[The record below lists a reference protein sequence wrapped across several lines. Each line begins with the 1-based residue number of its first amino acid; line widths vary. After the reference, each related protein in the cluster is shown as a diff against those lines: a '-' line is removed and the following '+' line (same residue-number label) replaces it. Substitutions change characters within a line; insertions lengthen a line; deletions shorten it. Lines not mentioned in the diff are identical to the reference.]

1 MAEFPKRIY
10 CEEWMDFNDPHQNKN
25 KILPLPSATLQCV
38 YLSGVLCIHDVPEHS
53 PISMA
58 FFLVHST
65 SPRTI
70 CRITRVKSRLPRKVA
85 QKLRRQAPQ
94 LLRLCTCDLN
104 YTSSYPTNSSQGIG
118 FGKNIINYTE
128 IIQQVYK

>member
-1 MAEFPKRIY
+1 MYIQY
-10 CEEWMDFNDPHQNKN
+10 NML
-25 KILPLPSATLQCV
+25 ILNNV
-38 YLSGVLCIHDVPEHS
+38 HVEHS

-65 SPRTI
+65 PLRTI

-85 QKLRRQAPQ
+85 QKMRQNLPQ
-94 LLRLCTCDLN
+94 LLSLCTCDLN